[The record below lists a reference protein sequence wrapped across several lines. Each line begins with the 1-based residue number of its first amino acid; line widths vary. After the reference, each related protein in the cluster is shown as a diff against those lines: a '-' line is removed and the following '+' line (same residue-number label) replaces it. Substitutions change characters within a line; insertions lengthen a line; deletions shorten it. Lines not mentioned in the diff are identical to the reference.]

1 MGKASPRREMLA
13 APRPSCTHYK
23 DIGRKR
29 RKAGTD
35 TVPARRYR
43 EYHNYGT
50 GSTTTMVRGVPQL
63 WYGEYHNVGT
73 GSTITWVRAV
83 PSAWYWEYQA
93 HGTGSIKRMVL
104 GVSSAW
110 YWEYQAH
117 GTGSIK
123 RMVLGVSS
131 ARYGKQPAEGAGRRV
146 RGQRHIPKGRPRA
159 CQRRNNATQAAA
171 THRLSR
177 PAGRNRAAK
186 PASGT

>member
-13 APRPSCTHYK
+13 PPPRPLTYYNIWAGK
-23 DIGRKR
+23 GGRR
-29 RKAGTD
+29 GQR
-35 TVPARRYR
+35 PYQ
-43 EYHNYGT
+43 HIGT

-63 WYGEYHNVGT
+63 WYWEYHNVGT
-73 GSTITWVRAV
+73 GSTITWVLGV
-83 PSAWYWEYQA
+83 SSARYWEYQA
-93 HGTGSIKRMVL
+93 HGTGCIKRMVL

-110 YWEYQAH
+110 Y
-117 GTGSIK
+117 
-123 RMVLGVSS
+123 
-131 ARYGKQPAEGAGRRV
+131 GKQPAEGTGRRV